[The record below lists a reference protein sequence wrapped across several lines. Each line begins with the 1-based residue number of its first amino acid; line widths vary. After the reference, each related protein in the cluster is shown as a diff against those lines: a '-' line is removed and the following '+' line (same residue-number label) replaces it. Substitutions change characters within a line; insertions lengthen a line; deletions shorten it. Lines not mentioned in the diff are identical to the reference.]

1 MKTAISVPDDVFTRA
16 DHLAK
21 RLLVTRSELY
31 RRALSEYLARHSADT
46 VTETLDRLCGE
57 LEGEVDP
64 FVSVAGRRVLERSE
78 W

>member
-1 MKTAISVPDDVFTRA
+1 MKTAISLPDDVFSLA

-21 RLLVTRSELY
+21 RLKVTRSELY
-31 RRALSEYLARHSADT
+31 RRALSEYVARHSSDV

-57 LEGEVDP
+57 LKGEADP
-64 FVSVAGRRVLERSE
+64 FVSEAARRVLERSE

>member
-1 MKTAISVPDDVFTRA
+1 MKTAVSLPDDVFSLA

-21 RLLVTRSELY
+21 RLKMTRSELY
-31 RRALSEYLARHSADT
+31 RRALSEYVARHSSDA

-64 FVSVAGRRVLERSE
+64 FVSEAARRVLEHSE

>member
-1 MKTAISVPDDVFTRA
+1 MKTAVSLPDDVFSLA

-21 RLLVTRSELY
+21 RLKVTRSELY
-31 RRALSEYLARHSADT
+31 RRALSEYVARHSSDA

-64 FVSVAGRRVLERSE
+64 FVSEAARRVLEHSE